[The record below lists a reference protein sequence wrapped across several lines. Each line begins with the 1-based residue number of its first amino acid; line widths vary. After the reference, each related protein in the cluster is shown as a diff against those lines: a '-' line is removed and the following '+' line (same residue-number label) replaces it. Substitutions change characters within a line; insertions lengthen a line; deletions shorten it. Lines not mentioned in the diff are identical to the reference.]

1 MIDACSAII
10 NLGLR
15 TPLSRTNHPVR
26 RHCNRAEYKRGITN
40 HGRDLFRACRKA
52 SGDVIRPIWRRLR
65 ANAPCLPWRWE
76 APRRLKRLGVMMLT
90 ESRSTVPHASACLLA
105 GPHATHSFGKRHGET
120 GPAAAPARQAVPD
133 IQPLDACRHGDMTV
147 LEEGELA
154 DGQGRAGALD
164 AHLKAYEGDAKR
176 IMMRALATTKT
187 CRARRLVP
195 SRNERVGNIFSE
207 RAADYVFRMS
217 S

>member
-1 MIDACSAII
+1 MAK
-10 NLGLR
+10 L
-15 TPLSRTNHPVR
+15 VQ
-26 RHCNRAEYKRGITN
+26 
-40 HGRDLFRACRKA
+40 
-52 SGDVIRPIWRRLR
+52 RLR
-65 ANAPCLPWRWE
+65 Q
-76 APRRLKRLGVMMLT
+76 
-90 ESRSTVPHASACLLA
+90 LA
-105 GPHATHSFGKRHGET
+105 KLS
-120 GPAAAPARQAVPD
+120 PD

-195 SRNERVGNIFSE
+195 SRNERAGNIVSE